1 MLFDG
6 FTVLAQIINF
16 LVLVWLLKRFLYG
29 PIMRA
34 VTEREE
40 RIARQIAEAE
50 ALKQQATEEAERFRR
65 QNEELDRKRDEMLSQ
80 SRHEAEIARKEMIS
94 QARRE
99 VDEARARW
107 LEVIRQEQDELLHQV
122 RQRTGKAVASVSRRA
137 LMDLA
142 DATLEARMIEVLIR
156 RIESLDDDTQ
166 ARFAGSFE
174 NSRNQLLVRS
184 AFEVEPALRQR
195 IEEAVRQRFA
205 ADVTVE
211 YEIVPE
217 LICGVEARVGDH
229 KLAWTLDDYLNT
241 LEDTLFEG
249 IIVGAEE
256 AEAEHE

>member
-40 RIARQIAEAE
+40 RIANQIAEAE
-50 ALKQQATEEAERFRR
+50 ALKAEANEESARFRQ
-65 QNEELDRKRDEMLSQ
+65 QNEELARKREEMLSQ
-80 SRHEAEIARKEMIS
+80 ARHEAETARKEMIS

-99 VDEARARW
+99 VDEARTRW

-137 LMDLA
+137 LADLA

-156 RIESLDDDTQ
+156 RFELLDDETR
-166 ARFAGSFE
+166 ARFAESFQ
-174 NSRNQLLVRS
+174 NANHRLLLRS
-184 AFEVEPALRQR
+184 AFEVPPDLRER
-195 IEEAVRQRFA
+195 IEAAVRDRFA
-205 ADVTVE
+205 ADAAVDFEVS
-211 YEIVPE
+211 PE
-217 LICGVEARVGDH
+217 LICGVEARIQDH
-229 KLAWTLDDYLNT
+229 KLAWTLDDYLNS

-249 IIVGAEE
+249 ITVGAEE